1 MRNYQIY
8 TQYAR
13 MICDFNFC
21 QVTQK
26 RVSEFCK
33 LDPKKLFIN
42 QVIDDWSS
50 TLESNIDKMREALVN
65 AGGNEENIKAVDAI
79 QKTFLF
85 EGYKEHFEN
94 LIPRPNPETGLF

>member
-1 MRNYQIY
+1 
-8 TQYAR
+8 
-13 MICDFNFC
+13 
-21 QVTQK
+21 
-26 RVSEFCK
+26 
-33 LDPKKLFIN
+33 
-42 QVIDDWSS
+42 
-50 TLESNIDKMREALVN
+50 MREALVN